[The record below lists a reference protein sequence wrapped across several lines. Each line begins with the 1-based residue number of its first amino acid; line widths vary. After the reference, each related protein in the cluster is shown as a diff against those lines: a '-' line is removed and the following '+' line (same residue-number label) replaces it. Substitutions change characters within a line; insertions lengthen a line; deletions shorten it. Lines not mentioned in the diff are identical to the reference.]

1 MQAQETNMQLYIHD
15 PSAVLLN
22 FPTAYKARECL
33 FGSLARS
40 HGYES

>member
-22 FPTAYKARECL
+22 FPTAFKAKVCL
-33 FGSLARS
+33 SDYLV
-40 HGYES
+40 